1 MKLVTLRSRTLFAT
15 SLFLCGA
22 TPRFALSAD
31 VPESSL
37 VGWVADVRGVPVS
50 GALITLFGQG
60 LRGGGL
66 IGFSDTLG
74 HYALVGVPTGSYTLR
89 VIEHSHQPA
98 TARHVT
104 VLPNQET
111 LYSFILAPAI
121 GQMSASESVERE
133 RELDW
138 LLRHKRRS
146 VLEDSDDQAVEPVA
160 APTVRPAA
168 IDGAVELMTS
178 PGTIGSLDNPGLGGT
193 PFSWSVIRLRGR
205 LAGAGDWSMSGLV
218 SQSDT
223 SNWRMAGQL
232 NLEQWEGHVV
242 RVGTGYSTWAPRNLI
257 TGYGTIL
264 GTGAVFAEDEWRV
277 SDAVTSNVGVRYSYV
292 GFVNDRNQIDPHVSV
307 AVQSASGMRY
317 KASASTLT
325 VTPGGDLLTIYP
337 QAPSATLSLAASD
350 PTLRPERV
358 LRCSV
363 GGERTLAGTTVGVKL
378 LTEATEAQLMNTFD
392 RPNSPDGLHVS
403 NGHDLS
409 TRGVAVTVSRQMGK
423 MVGASVTYTYGQA
436 SRPDVGAADP
446 VIFMN
451 FRDAEFQDMVARFEF
466 VSPSDTHIAAFYR
479 INSLRGQSAVP
490 GAIAAT
496 NSRFD
501 IQLRQGIPFLGSLTR
516 ADWELLVAIRNLFYE
531 EDQAGVLDEFA
542 VVNPPRRILGGIS
555 VRF

>member
-1 MKLVTLRSRTLFAT
+1 V
-15 SLFLCGA
+15 
-22 TPRFALSAD
+22 ALSAE
-31 VPESSL
+31 PRTSL
-37 VGWVADVRGVPVS
+37 VGWVADVHGAPVS

-60 LRGGGL
+60 IRGGGL
-66 IGFSDTLG
+66 IGFSDNLG
-74 HYALVGVPTGSYTLR
+74 HYTLDGVPTGSYTLR
-89 VIEHSHQPA
+89 VIEHAHQPA
-98 TARHVT
+98 TAHHVT
-104 VLPNQET
+104 VLPNQEN

-146 VLEDSDDQAVEPVA
+146 VLEDTTEVVEAHEA
-160 APTVRPAA
+160 AGPSALKPPS

-178 PGTIGSLDNPGLGGT
+178 PGTLGSIENPGLGGT

-205 LAGAGDWSMSGLV
+205 LADAGEWSMNGLV
-218 SQSDT
+218 SQSDGA
-223 SNWRMAGQL
+223 NWRMSGEM

-257 TGYGTIL
+257 TGYGTVL
-264 GTGAVFAEDEWRV
+264 GTGAVFAEDEWHL
-277 SDAVTSNVGVRYSYV
+277 SDAVTTNVGARYSYV
-292 GFVNDRNQIDPHVSV
+292 GFVSDRNQVDPHVSV
-307 AVQSASGMRY
+307 AVKANDGMRY
-317 KASASTLT
+317 QAAVSTLT
-325 VTPGGDLLTIYP
+325 VVPGGDLLAIYP
-337 QAPSATLSLAASD
+337 EAPSAALSLAAGD

-363 GGERTLAGTTVGVKL
+363 GGERTLGSTTVGVKL
-378 LTEATEAQLMNTFD
+378 LSESTTAQLMNSFD
-392 RPNSPDGLHVS
+392 RSMSPDGLHIS

-409 TRGVAVTVSRQMGK
+409 TRGVAVTVARQIGK
-423 MVGASVTYTYGQA
+423 VVGASLTYTYGQA
-436 SRPDVGAADP
+436 YRPEVGVADP

-451 FRDAEFQDMVARFEF
+451 FHDADFQDMVARVEF
-466 VSPSDTHIAAFYR
+466 VSPSDTRLAAFYR
-479 INSLRGQSAVP
+479 INTLRGQSAVP
-490 GAIAAT
+490 GAIGAT

-501 IQLRQGIPFLGSLTR
+501 VQLRQGIPFLGTLTR

-531 EDQAGVLDEFA
+531 EDEAGVLDEFA